1 MSFEEKSTWITGIS
15 QLVVG
20 IWYLVQILS
29 KAAIEPVATIDYIPE
44 LLVLIGASV
53 GLTVVATVVVS
64 VIQAARAAARG
75 DSTEVDRVDERDRS
89 IGRYA
94 GNIGGYVLGVG
105 MIPAMI
111 LAVLEVDH
119 FWIAHAILAAFFAS
133 ELIGATIKLVAYRRG
148 F

>member
-20 IWYLVQILS
+20 IWYLIQIMD
-29 KAAIEPVATIDYIPE
+29 KAAATAVADIDYIPE

-53 GLTVVATVVVS
+53 ALTVVATVVVA
-64 VIQAARAAARG
+64 IFLAARAAAKG
-75 DSTEVDRVDERDRS
+75 DSTEIDKSDERDRS
-89 IGRYA
+89 ISRFA

-111 LAVLEVDH
+111 LAVLEFDH
-119 FWIAHAILAAFFAS
+119 FWIAHAILASFFAS
-133 ELIGATIKLVAYRRG
+133 ELITATIKIVAYRRG

>member
-1 MSFEEKSTWITGIS
+1 MSFEEKSTWITAIS

-20 IWYLVQILS
+20 IWYLAQIMG
-29 KAAIEPVATIDYIPE
+29 KAATTPVADIEYARE

-53 GLTVVATVVVS
+53 ALTVAATVVVA
-64 VIQAARAAARG
+64 VFLAARAAAEG
-75 DSTEVDRVDERDRS
+75 GSTDIDRTDERDRS
-89 IGRYA
+89 ISRFA

-111 LAVLEVDH
+111 LAVLELEH
-119 FWIAHAILAAFFAS
+119 FWIAHAILASFFVS
-133 ELIGATIKLVAYRRG
+133 ELVTATIKIVAYRRG